1 MRRKIELHMRE
12 WQPLTVRS
20 PDPQNCDTRIFVYN
34 IQMARIYSFHNP
46 LAGRRGSP
54 QLIADALREA
64 IIQGQLTPGEA
75 LRQEQLA
82 SHFSVSRIPLR
93 EALRQLESEGWIEF
107 LPNRGARVGGL
118 SAAEVREIYEIRASL
133 ECTALEL
140 AMPQHTSGTW
150 RTVEAAL
157 RRSQRE
163 GQHSRY
169 AARNRDFHIALYE
182 PAQRPKLL
190 SLIDSLHSRGERYLR
205 LKLEVPSHKHKSDEE
220 HQQIY
225 AAARSGDIPNASA
238 ILKAHLLQTGEMMA
252 NRLQLAPPEAAGNNK

>member
-1 MRRKIELHMRE
+1 
-12 WQPLTVRS
+12 
-20 PDPQNCDTRIFVYN
+20 
-34 IQMARIYSFHNP
+34 MARIYQFHNP

-54 QLIADALREA
+54 QLIADALRAA
-64 IIQGQLTPGEA
+64 IIQGKLTPGEA

-107 LPNRGARVGGL
+107 LPNRGARVSGL
-118 SAAEVREIYEIRASL
+118 SAAEVAEIYEIRASL

-140 AMPQHTSGTW
+140 ALPRHTSETW

-169 AARNRDFHIALYE
+169 ASRNRDFHVALYE

-205 LKLEVPSHKHKSDEE
+205 LKLEIPSNKHKSDEE
-220 HQQIY
+220 HQQLY
-225 AAARSGDIPNASA
+225 TAARSGDTRSAAA
-238 ILKAHLLQTGEMMA
+238 ILKAHLLQTGQMLA
-252 NRLQLAPPEAAGNNK
+252 NHLQLAPQGAAGH

>member
-1 MRRKIELHMRE
+1 
-12 WQPLTVRS
+12 
-20 PDPQNCDTRIFVYN
+20 
-34 IQMARIYSFHNP
+34 MADIYQFHNP

-54 QLIADALREA
+54 QLIADTLRDA
-64 IIQGQLTPGEA
+64 IIQGQLAPGQA

-107 LPNRGARVGGL
+107 LPNRGARVSGL

-140 AMPQHTSGTW
+140 ALPRHTSASW
-150 RTVEAAL
+150 QAVEAAL

-163 GQHSRY
+163 GQRSRC
-169 AARNRDFHIALYE
+169 AQHNRDFHIALYE

-205 LKLEVPSHKHKSDEE
+205 LKLEMPSQKHISDQE
-220 HQQIY
+220 HQQLY
-225 AAARSGDIPNASA
+225 AVARSGDIPTATA
-238 ILKAHLLQTGEMMA
+238 ILKGHLLQTGAMLGACLA
-252 NRLQLAPPEAAGNNK
+252 NDAPTAAAPQRHLSALVSLT